1 MCTSQQNWQPWIKP
15 PCTRTG
21 SSYLAQ
27 LPIFLVCFTNLLYLK
42 TEEGSDL
49 NRYCAQVQ
57 LNCTWSH
64 ILKCTRVRH
73 PAITIVKQAN
83 VTACYESLRGRTP
96 WRWRG
101 GVPILP
107 FLLLL
112 PCFLISA
119 FRSLSIASSVATSRG
134 SSPSLFTAPT
144 WAPCSIRYLKKNKD
158 TFVR

>member
-1 MCTSQQNWQPWIKP
+1 MDVHIPTELTTLNQAPVRSHWEQLSCTIAHISRVLN
-15 PCTRTG
+15 
-21 SSYLAQ
+21 
-27 LPIFLVCFTNLLYLK
+27 LK
-42 TEEGSDL
+42 TEEAFQGYDL

-96 WRWRG
+96 ERWRG
-101 GVPILP
+101 EVPILP

-144 WAPCSIRYLKKNKD
+144 
-158 TFVR
+158 